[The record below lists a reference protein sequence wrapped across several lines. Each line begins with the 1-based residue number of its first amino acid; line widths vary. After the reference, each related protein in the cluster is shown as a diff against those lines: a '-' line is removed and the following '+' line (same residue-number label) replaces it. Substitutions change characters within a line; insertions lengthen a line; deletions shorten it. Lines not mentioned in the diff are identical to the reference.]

1 MRGGDCLYLQKQ
13 VTVNSL
19 SGDWIC
25 AHDFIVTKVYLSK
38 IIK

>member
-1 MRGGDCLYLQKQ
+1 MRQGLFMAMKQ
-13 VTVNSL
+13 GTVNSL